1 MATDFGA
8 PVYEQS
14 DPNKEHPA
22 NGQSSTEQLA
32 AAIDP
37 NDPRLVSEALDDRLD
52 ADAYAVPPPPPDGKW
67 KAKLK
72 LAKIKGDDGQQHDFI
87 LTSRQGIDDGKPF
100 YAVNVESSLIDF
112 SGRFDNVKVTE
123 YWVKSLIDAKKGTS
137 QMTTL
142 CVKAGSPPPARAT
155 QKDRLDHF
163 LKVLSGE
170 PEVIVETYWEA
181 RCQACE
187 QAADKRGERK
197 PNAFLRGE
205 QRFPMKTGTSS
216 HDPNASCPVCRGGC
230 RAQLR
235 IAQYYSLT
243 ETKATRGL
251 A

>member
-37 NDPRLVSEALDDRLD
+37 NDPRLISEALDDRLD

-142 CVKAGSPPPARAT
+142 CVKAGSPPPRARRRRTAST
-155 QKDRLDHF
+155 I
-163 LKVLSGE
+163 SS
-170 PEVIVETYWEA
+170 
-181 RCQACE
+181 RC
-187 QAADKRGERK
+187 
-197 PNAFLRGE
+197 
-205 QRFPMKTGTSS
+205 
-216 HDPNASCPVCRGGC
+216 C
-230 RAQLR
+230 RASRKSSSRPTGRRGARRASRRR
-235 IAQYYSLT
+235 INAAS
-243 ETKATRGL
+243 ASRTRSC
-251 A
+251 AASSASR

>member
-1 MATDFGA
+1 M
-8 PVYEQS
+8 
-14 DPNKEHPA
+14 
-22 NGQSSTEQLA
+22 
-32 AAIDP
+32 
-37 NDPRLVSEALDDRLD
+37 
-52 ADAYAVPPPPPDGKW
+52 
-67 KAKLK
+67 K

-205 QRFPMKTGTSS
+205 QRFPMKTGTSA
-216 HDPNASCPVCRGGC
+216 HDPNATCPVCRGGC

-235 IAQYYSLT
+235 VAQYYSLT
-243 ETKATRGL
+243 ETKATRGTGVADEFPVVHNGGASGGPSPL
-251 A
+251 TPPSMDVKPAANKFRGGPRPPPERRPPAAFPPS